1 MNRYKLINGADI
13 LSMLKKNYEDNLT
26 NNQIRNNRDN
36 NYNPYPN
43 GRNMHDFSREIN
55 TDMKVD
61 GFLVTYPHGSV
72 IKQADRSFHY
82 RGENQIHGSSQ
93 ATLYRKLKGIK
104 NKEEKFVEEFV
115 AYMRIAEF
123 LDLILKMKHTQEFL
137 SLRLSVNGHPLK
149 IDLLYEQIAQH
160 YGLNTPWLDITSDF
174 EVALFFS
181 CCRFDNSS
189 KKWVPLTNKDFNE
202 SEDTKY
208 GVIFRRAT
216 EHPSNFFPSSQ
227 IQSIEVFPNG
237 FQPFMRCHM
246 QSSYVAIS
254 DKCYSLQSDSTF
266 EKLHFKHTEDLCNFI
281 YERMEGGGK
290 IYPHE
295 GLNIMSDEI
304 GSITNRTVFTLD
316 AFNYVLGENMYKLLN
331 KEKTKELLSK
341 YGYELVDASNYFSK
355 KKIETINK
363 LYQDFD
369 IEKTY
374 NINLRTRMTYTPP
387 E

>member
-1 MNRYKLINGADI
+1 MNRYKLITGADI
-13 LSMLKKNYEDNLT
+13 LSMLKKNCEDNLT

-43 GRNMHDFSREIN
+43 GWNMHDFSREIN

-93 ATLYRKLKGIK
+93 ATLYRKLNGIK
-104 NKEEKFVEEFV
+104 NKEKKFVEEFV

-123 LDLILKMKHTQEFL
+123 LDLILKMKHTQEFI

-149 IDLLYEQIAQH
+149 IELLYEQIAQH

-227 IQSIEVFPNG
+227 IQSIQVFPNG

-304 GSITNRTVFTLD
+304 ESIKSRTVFTLE
-316 AFNYVLGENMYKLLN
+316 AFNFILRKNQHKYPIRERLIN
-331 KEKTKELLSK
+331 LLSK
-341 YGYELVDASNYFSK
+341 YGYEIVNANNYFSK
-355 KKIETINK
+355 RKIESINK
-363 LYQDFD
+363 EYEGFD
-369 IEKTY
+369 IEKSY
-374 NINLRTRMTYTPP
+374 NIKLKTRMTFL